1 MAVVFADLQ
10 IGDTVRILGFN
21 SGNREY
27 QQRLLAM
34 GLVPNRQLT
43 LVRRAPLGD
52 PIEIKVQQLFLCI
65 RQQEGA
71 ILQLERVGPN
81 VHAS

>member
-1 MAVVFADLQ
+1 MAIVFADLQ
-10 IGDTVRILGFN
+10 IGDTAKILGFN
-21 SGNREY
+21 PGKREY

-34 GLVPNRQLT
+34 GLVPNRELT

-52 PIEIKVQQLFLCI
+52 PIEIRVQQLFLCL

-71 ILQLERVGPN
+71 ILQLERVGSSVN
-81 VHAS
+81 EI